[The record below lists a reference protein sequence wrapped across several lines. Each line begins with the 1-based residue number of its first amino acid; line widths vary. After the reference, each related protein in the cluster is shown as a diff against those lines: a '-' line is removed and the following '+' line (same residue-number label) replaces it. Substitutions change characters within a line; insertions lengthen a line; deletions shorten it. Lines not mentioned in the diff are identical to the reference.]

1 VNGNVSD
8 QNLVLQFIDSLRH
21 GAYDPMEST
30 GKKARPTKRAPAT
43 RDLRFRMAFGRKGPD
58 EFAGYMVDGDQP
70 ARRYVVQLLIDGV
83 PLQLMVADQY
93 DEALARQAI
102 GDGCHGFSF
111 IVPREVLVDASVVE
125 ARIANTDEPVGKPV
139 LLENAAESTL
149 SPGRRGVRWLG
160 GLRLCGWLD
169 GAAAEAPKV
178 TALIDGA
185 AVAEVYARGWHHVGG
200 RARDAKA
207 VPAFDLHLPARFAD
221 GCVRLVRIVDELGE
235 DLPGSPLTFVAFDDG
250 LEGAL
255 SSLAQVRG
263 EQLRGELF
271 DRLIP
276 ASLPMAQYGDWRQ
289 RFPAAV
295 PPATGGLVAVVF
307 IGDDD
312 EIAVQSLEAQTH
324 TNWVAATL
332 PANVGFDCKQL
343 EHFVAQDA
351 PGSDVIVFA
360 VAGMQLEP
368 NALAT
373 FAEAFQNS
381 PGYAAIYADFA
392 LRGRSGELWPV
403 FLPAFD
409 YERML
414 EQGCG
419 ALLFA
424 TRRKHLQR
432 ALTARPTSLFH
443 LFQTL
448 VGNPVAARNAI
459 GHLPGSLGALSEQGG
474 VADADT
480 LAMATAAHLDMRGV
494 AADVVVCP
502 DTPFPSVRVMRR
514 QEQASVSIII
524 PTRNQVGLLRRC
536 IETIM
541 PAACRVSAEII
552 VVDNDS
558 AETDTLD
565 YLASVDGNVARV
577 LRVAGAFNFS
587 RLNNLA
593 VSKARG
599 DQILLLNNDIEALD
613 DQWLDEMIG
622 RMMEPDVGAVGA
634 TLLWPSGII
643 QHAGVV
649 LGPSLGAAHAFT
661 DRVQD
666 DCGYAGMLNVARE
679 VSAVTAACLLTRK
692 TDYLAVGGLDEV
704 NFPVNFND
712 VDYCLKLRA
721 LGRRIVVSPHARLLH
736 LESASRGTDQRPDRA
751 NRLQRELR
759 ALRARWLET
768 IVDDPYY
775 NPLLS
780 LDPIPFSA
788 LAWPPRSLGLR
799 LNRSPRAV
807 DIPRGL

>member
-1 VNGNVSD
+1 MNENVSE

-21 GAYDPMEST
+21 GACDPMESI
-30 GKKARPTKRAPAT
+30 GKKARPTKRASAT
-43 RDLRFRMAFGRKGPD
+43 QDLRFRMAFGRRGPD
-58 EFAGYMVDGDQP
+58 EFAGYMVDSDQP

-93 DEALARQAI
+93 DEALAQQAV
-102 GDGCHGFSF
+102 GDGCYGFSF
-111 IVPREVLVDASVVE
+111 IVPRDVLVDANVVE

-139 LLENAAESTL
+139 QLETVAELTL
-149 SPGRRGVRWLG
+149 APGRRGVRWLG
-160 GLRLCGWLD
+160 GLRFCGWLD
-169 GAAAEAPKV
+169 GAAAEVPKV

-185 AVAEVYARGWHHVGG
+185 AVAEAYARGWHHVGG

-207 VPAFDLHLPARFAD
+207 VPAFDLHLPSRFAD
-221 GCVRLVRIVDELGE
+221 GCVRVVRIVDEAGE

-250 LEGAL
+250 LEGTL

-276 ASLPMAQYGDWRQ
+276 ASLPLAQYDDWQQ
-289 RFPAAV
+289 RFPAVV
-295 PPATGGLVAVVF
+295 PPPTGEPIAVVV

-332 PANVGFDCKQL
+332 AANDGLDCEQL
-343 EHFVAQDA
+343 EHFVAEEA
-351 PGSDVIVFA
+351 PGSHIIVFA
-360 VAGMQLEP
+360 AAGMQLEP

-373 FAEAFQNS
+373 FAEAFQDS
-381 PGYAAIYADFA
+381 PVYAAIYADFA
-392 LRGRSGELWPV
+392 LRGQSGELWPV

-424 TRRKHLQR
+424 ARREDLQR
-432 ALTARPTSLFH
+432 ALTTRPTSLYH

-448 VGNPVAARNAI
+448 AGDPVAARNAI
-459 GHLPGSLGALSEQGG
+459 GHLPGSLGVLSEQRA
-474 VADADT
+474 VADADA

-514 QEQASVSIII
+514 QEQASISIVI
-524 PTRNQVGLLRRC
+524 PTRNQAGLLRRC
-536 IETIM
+536 LETIA
-541 PAACRVSAEII
+541 PATGRTSAEII
-552 VVDNDS
+552 VVDNDT
-558 AETDTLD
+558 ADTDALD
-565 YLASVDGNVARV
+565 YLASIDGKVASV

-599 DQILLLNNDIEALD
+599 DHILLLNNDIEALD
-613 DQWLDEMIG
+613 DQWLDEMLG
-622 RMMEPDVGAVGA
+622 RMVESDVGVVGA

-649 LGPSLGAAHAFT
+649 LGPSLGATHAFT
-661 DRVQD
+661 DRV
-666 DCGYAGMLNVARE
+666 
-679 VSAVTAACLLTRK
+679 ST
-692 TDYLAVGGLDEV
+692 
-704 NFPVNFND
+704 
-712 VDYCLKLRA
+712 LR
-721 LGRRIVVSPHARLLH
+721 
-736 LESASRGTDQRPDRA
+736 
-751 NRLQRELR
+751 
-759 ALRARWLET
+759 
-768 IVDDPYY
+768 
-775 NPLLS
+775 
-780 LDPIPFSA
+780 
-788 LAWPPRSLGLR
+788 
-799 LNRSPRAV
+799 
-807 DIPRGL
+807 